1 MVRKLSRRSLGRW
14 IAGLLV
20 VKSLPS
26 PAAAPSPAAPAPA
39 PAPIPLADSRDPLAQ
54 VFHRA
59 LMEERGVAIYYQGG
73 STPGALRVVRPESL
87 FRLHPG
93 GRIYVRGR
101 CELRGQIRT
110 FRLDRTRLA

>member
-1 MVRKLSRRSLGRW
+1 M
-14 IAGLLV
+14 
-20 VKSLPS
+20 
-26 PAAAPSPAAPAPA
+26 
-39 PAPIPLADSRDPLAQ
+39 
-54 VFHRA
+54 
-59 LMEERGVAIYYQGG
+59 AIYYQGG

-101 CELRGQIRT
+101 CELRGQVRT